1 MLFRSGGMSW
11 GTPTPSGRSRRHPTH
26 WGQGMDTTRQEM
38 HSMEV
43 TATSQQKER
52 SNLSFLKVHVHV
64 CLTIFSDLAHFSKWP
79 NSIQTSHSLQIY
91 ISQSVILTV
100 AISQKLPITACRHS
114 LMWGNGYLHAWY
126 THVIV
131 VLYFTLALTE
141 PLYHGQLAKDY
152 LQRTVN
158 PTLIKGLTQLC
169 KQKPED
175 PLVWASCE
183 HNYIAFSIDNLF

>member
-11 GTPTPSGRSRRHPTH
+11 GTPTPSGQSRRHPTH
-26 WGQGMDTTRQEM
+26 WGQGMDTTRQET

-100 AISQKLPITACRHS
+100 AISQMLPITACRHS
-114 LMWGNGYLHAWY
+114 LMWGNGYLQAWY
-126 THVIV
+126 TRHSRSI
-131 VLYFTLALTE
+131 LYFSSDRA
-141 PLYHGQLAKDY
+141 PLPWSAGQGLSPEDCQPNTH
-152 LQRTVN
+152 QRTHT
-158 PTLIKGLTQLC
+158 TLQAETRG
-169 KQKPED
+169 
-175 PLVWASCE
+175 S
-183 HNYIAFSIDNLF
+183 FGMS